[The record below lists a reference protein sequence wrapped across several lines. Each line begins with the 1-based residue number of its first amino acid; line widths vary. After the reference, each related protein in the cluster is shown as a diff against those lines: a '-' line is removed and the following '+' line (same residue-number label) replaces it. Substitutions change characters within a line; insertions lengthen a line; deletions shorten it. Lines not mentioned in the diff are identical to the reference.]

1 MLSVQMI
8 EDRLAAGMT
17 PAEIDLGSW
26 RRNLRVIRS
35 QKIEKYSDLNL
46 ILETNNMH
54 NCALCY
60 VNDCEDCT
68 LKKLTKRNC
77 RNKRSEWNYMLKAKN
92 NADLIDR
99 VEDLII
105 LLEACTEKEKKEFTL
120 SDIS

>member
-1 MLSVQMI
+1 MLSIRMI
-8 EDRLAAGMT
+8 EDKLNAGMA

-68 LKKLTKRNC
+68 LYKTTGMIC
-77 RNKRSEWNYMLKAKN
+77 RNKKSWWNYILKARTHK
-92 NADLIDR
+92 DFIWY
-99 VEDLII
+99 VEDLIS

-120 SDIS
+120 GDIS

>member
-8 EDRLAAGMT
+8 EGKLAAGMT

-26 RRNLRVIRS
+26 RRNLRNLRAIRS

-46 ILETNNMH
+46 ILETNNMD

-99 VEDLII
+99 VDALIT
-105 LLEACTEKEKKEFTL
+105 LLEACTEKEKKE
-120 SDIS
+120 SV